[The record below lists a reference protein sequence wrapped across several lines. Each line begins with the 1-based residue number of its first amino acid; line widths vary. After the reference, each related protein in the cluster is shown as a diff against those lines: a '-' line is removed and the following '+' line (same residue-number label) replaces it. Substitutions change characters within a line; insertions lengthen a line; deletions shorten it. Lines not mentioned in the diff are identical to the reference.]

1 MTSRSLMAAELPKFN
16 CVFLYP
22 LEFRGGI
29 FHYSGRDAGVQVT
42 HINPFLQSAT
52 LVLEQMCAVSPQ
64 RGELSLKI
72 IEFKNDY
79 VWLQIGIL
87 GQMNGNIVFG
97 FPEAVALRIVSG
109 MMGGY
114 VVTEFD
120 EMSRSAISELGN
132 MISGN
137 ASSILY
143 NEGIKIDITPPKL
156 INIEDQST
164 MFHNN
169 KAIAVPLR
177 LENIGEFEIFVVSV

>member
-1 MTSRSLMAAELPKFN
+1 
-16 CVFLYP
+16 
-22 LEFRGGI
+22 
-29 FHYSGRDAGVQVT
+29 
-42 HINPFLQSAT
+42 
-52 LVLEQMCAVSPQ
+52 MCAVSPE
-64 RGELSLKI
+64 RGDLSVKI

-79 VWLQIGIL
+79 VWLQIGIV

-120 EMSRSAISELGN
+120 EMSQSAISELGN

-143 NEGIKIDITPPKL
+143 NEGIMIDITPPK
-156 INIEDQST
+156 IIDIMNQSET
-164 MFHNN
+164 FSHM
-169 KAIAVPLR
+169 KAVVVPLR
-177 LENIGEFEIFVVSV
+177 LANIGEFEIYIVTA